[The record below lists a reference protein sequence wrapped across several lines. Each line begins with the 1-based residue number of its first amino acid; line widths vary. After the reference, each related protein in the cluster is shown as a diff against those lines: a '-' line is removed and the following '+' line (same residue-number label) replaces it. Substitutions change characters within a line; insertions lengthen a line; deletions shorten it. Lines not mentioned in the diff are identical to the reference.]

1 MLADFIF
8 LSADI
13 MKIAEPEVW
22 KVKVTK
28 TILNGEIVFS
38 E

>member
-1 MLADFIF
+1 MLADFIM

-13 MKIAEPEVW
+13 MKVPDIEIW

-28 TILNGEIVFS
+28 TFLNGELVFS